1 MSEMKHTPLPWEV
14 CNGIDIYPVG
24 DIAARHYVADC
35 DPDGACLADMALDV
49 GEHPHTDSTYEMKK
63 ANAEFIVRACNSH
76 YDLLDAVQRAEAMIE
91 LMRSAA
97 YQVGLEGTKEWD
109 EIVGGSDV
117 QGTYDVIL
125 KAIAK
130 AMGRA

>member
-1 MSEMKHTPLPWEV
+1 MTEMKHTPLPWV
-14 CNGIDIYPVG
+14 ANGRYIGTPNHMSY
-24 DIAARHYVADC
+24 
-35 DPDGACLADMALDV
+35 V
-49 GEHPHTDSTYEMKK
+49 GEVRDESGNWSDTVKSRGD
-63 ANAEFIVRACNSH
+63 AVFIVRACNSH

-130 AMGRA
+130 AMDGHDHE